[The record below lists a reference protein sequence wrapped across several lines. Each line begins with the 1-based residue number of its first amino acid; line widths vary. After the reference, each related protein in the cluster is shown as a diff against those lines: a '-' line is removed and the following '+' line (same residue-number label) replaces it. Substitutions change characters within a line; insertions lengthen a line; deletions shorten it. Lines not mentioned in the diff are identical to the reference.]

1 MDMLMTPDFWIA
13 VGQIILID
21 ILLGGDNAV
30 VIALACR
37 KLPPKQRTQGIIW
50 GTAGAIVLRVALIF
64 FALQLLAIPF
74 LKLVGAVLLLWI
86 GVKLLMPEHGDGH
99 ADIEGSDRLWGAVR
113 TVIVADFVMS
123 LDNVIAI
130 AGAAEWAGGDHS
142 MALVVFGILVSIPII
157 VWGSQFVIKLMDRFP
172 AIITLGA
179 MLLGWIAGTMAV
191 TDPALVDPQVMPGWP
206 KIPTFDGLRYAAGAA
221 GAILVYALGR
231 AFIARVA
238 RRAPAQAPHAAADE
252 SRTRALRR
260 VLLAVDGSEGSLLA
274 AQQVLALRQEM
285 RDPAGLEVQMINVQ
299 RPVPGDVGSFVSA
312 KSIDE
317 YQRERSEAALAP
329 VRQVM
334 SGQNLVCKEHAVV
347 GTPSEVIAQTAR
359 DQGCDLIVMGARG
372 FGSHAAA
379 LIGSVAAGTL
389 EASSVPVM
397 LVK

>member
-1 MDMLMTPDFWIA
+1 MDMFTTTDFWIA

-37 KLPPKQRTQGIIW
+37 KLPPRQRTQGIIW
-50 GTAGAIVLRVALIF
+50 GTVGAIVLRVALIF

-74 LKLVGAVLLLWI
+74 LKLVGAALLLWI
-86 GVKLLMPEHGDGH
+86 GIKLLLPEHGDGH
-99 ADIEGSDRLWGAVR
+99 GDIESSDRLWGAVR

-130 AGAAEWAGGDHS
+130 AGAAESAGGDHS
-142 MALVVFGILVSIPII
+142 MVLVVFGILVSIPII

-172 AIITLGA
+172 AIITLGG

-191 TDPALVDPQVMPGWP
+191 TDPALVDPEVMRGWP
-206 KIPTFDGLRYAAGAA
+206 KIPAFDGLRYAAGAA
-221 GAILVYALGR
+221 GALLVLAVGR
-231 AFIARVA
+231 LSTARAQRHASEEAPRARVEGAA
-238 RRAPAQAPHAAADE
+238 RP
-252 SRTRALRR
+252 LRR
-260 VLLAVDGSEGSLLA
+260 ILLAVDGSEGSLRA
-274 AQQVLALRQEM
+274 AQQVLALRQDLRE
-285 RDPAGLEVQMINVQ
+285 PAAIEVQLINVQ

-312 KSIDE
+312 KSIEE
-317 YQRERSEAALAP
+317 YQHERAEAALAP
-329 VRQVM
+329 VRQLM
-334 SGQNLVCKEHAVV
+334 TAQGLVAREHAGV

-359 DQGCDLIVMGARG
+359 DQHCDLIVMGARG

-389 EASSVPVM
+389 EAATVPVL